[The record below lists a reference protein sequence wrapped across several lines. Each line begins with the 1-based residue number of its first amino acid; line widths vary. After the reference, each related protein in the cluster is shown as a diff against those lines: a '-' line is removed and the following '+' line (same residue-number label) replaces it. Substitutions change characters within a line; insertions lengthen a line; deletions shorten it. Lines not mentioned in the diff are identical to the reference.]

1 MYMSKKYKRV
11 QTPKVALFLGA
22 GASRA
27 FDYPT
32 TKEFLTNF
40 GKTLDGVFTEV
51 VGAFQK
57 FKKVYDIEH
66 ILRICD
72 VFIDLNSNELI
83 AEILRGYPPILLR
96 ELKMIKLT
104 WDDFINVCSYI
115 KKEAIKALY
124 TQYQFDEGKVSKIVS
139 LYGRLFEDL
148 VGFNRNG
155 RLDIFTT
162 NYDSVVEEFCEN
174 AEIDVNF
181 IDGFIPSP
189 RSKRLFWRPKKAFEM
204 DFSKDAVL
212 KLRLFKLHGSLNW
225 GERNKGNIE
234 KVIETQVEDFPR
246 YRRNVLIYPAQK
258 TYEEE
263 EPFSVLYKYF
273 RDASKTSRVFIVIGF
288 SFRDDLINGI
298 FVDHLRA
305 HPRHRLIVVSPNATK
320 NVEENLLQG
329 KKRRLAKKIAIIDQE
344 FGKDET
350 FELLEKR
357 LKLETTRLKLLSI
370 KQRRARRT
378 K

>member
-1 MYMSKKYKRV
+1 MR
-11 QTPKVALFLGA
+11 KVTLFLGA

-40 GKTLDGVFTEV
+40 KKNLDEIVTEV
-51 VGAFQK
+51 VETYQK
-57 FKKVYDIEH
+57 FKNVYDIEH

-72 VFIDLNSNELI
+72 VFIDLNSNELMV
-83 AEILRGYPPILLR
+83 EILMKYPPIFLQ
-96 ELKMIKLT
+96 ELKTIKLS
-104 WDDFINVCSYI
+104 WDDFIRVSKHI
-115 KKEAIKALY
+115 KERAIRELY
-124 TQYQFDEGKVSKIVS
+124 TQYQFNEKKVSRIVS

-148 VGFNRNG
+148 AGFNGNG

-162 NYDSVVEEFCEN
+162 NYDSVVEEFCDNYET
-174 AEIDVNF
+174 EVDL
-181 IDGFIPSP
+181 IDGFIPSL
-189 RSKRLFWRPKKAFEM
+189 RSGRLFWRPKKAFQR
-204 DFSKDAVL
+204 DFNKDAVL
-212 KLRLFKLHGSLNW
+212 KFRLCKLHGSLNW
-225 GERNKGNIE
+225 GERSNGDIE
-234 KVIETQVEDFPR
+234 KVMETQVEDFSR

-263 EPFSVLYKYF
+263 GPFSVLYKYF
-273 RDASKTSRVFIVIGF
+273 RDAGKTSRVFIVIGF

-298 FVDHLRA
+298 FLDHLQA
-305 HPRHRLIVVSPNATK
+305 NPSNRLFVVSPNATK

-329 KKRRLAKKIAIIDQE
+329 KKRKLAKKIVIIDQE

-378 K
+378 ERTN